1 MNPENK
7 DIMYG
12 YHSCFDFIKNS
23 PDNIN
28 KLIIAK
34 ENYRK
39 YEHIVKLAKEERIRI
54 DLMEKNLMDR
64 IVNGKPHQGL
74 ILYISPYCYYSP
86 QEILNSSKESP
97 IFILLDRIE
106 DPQNL
111 GSIIRT
117 AAAAGVDGIFIENRR
132 CASVN
137 STVMKVSCGSL
148 TKVKISR
155 INNLKNII
163 PDIREKDI
171 PIISAIQQGNNLW
184 TEVDYKKGAALI
196 FGGEAKGIRKTL
208 IENSDYTIRIPI
220 RNDINSLN
228 VSIAVGIII
237 YEILR
242 QQNVK

>member
-1 MNPENK
+1 MNQENR

-12 YHSCFDFIKNS
+12 YHSCLDFIKNS
-23 PDNIN
+23 PGNIN

-39 YEHIVKLAKEERIRI
+39 LEHIVKLAKEKRIRI
-54 DLMEKNLMDR
+54 DLMEKKLMDR
-64 IVNGKPHQGL
+64 IVSGKPHQGL
-74 ILYISPYCYYSP
+74 ILYISPYRYFPP
-86 QEILNSSKESP
+86 QELLNNDKEAP

-117 AAAAGVDGIFIENRR
+117 AAASGVDGIFIENRR

-148 TKVKISR
+148 SKVKISR
-155 INNLKNII
+155 INNLKNLI
-163 PDIREKDI
+163 PILREKDI
-171 PIISAIQQGNNLW
+171 PIISAIQHGDNLW

-196 FGGEAKGIRKTL
+196 FGGEDKGVRKTL
-208 IENSDYTIRIPI
+208 IENSDYTIRIPLK
-220 RNDINSLN
+220 NDINSLN
-228 VSIAVGIII
+228 VSVAVGIII
-237 YEILR
+237 YEIIR
-242 QQNVK
+242 QRGVK